1 MTSMLPFNPTPKTL
15 AVSCVRVSLLLLLGW
30 YLVCTFL
37 APGRGSTVR
46 DVSFPAGSGI
56 KKLATELKQDGVIRS
71 TWHFILLARLRGQAH
86 RLKAG
91 DYRFTDAM
99 TPGDILRK
107 LVAGD
112 VDYRRFALP
121 EGYSV
126 YQVAEMLEQKGYF
139 KSDAFLAACRDAA
152 LLERLGIRAASV
164 EGYLF
169 PATYNLAHNGT
180 EEQLVVQMVG
190 RFRKVYADVTA
201 GGQEQGGL
209 SANEIVTLASI
220 IEKEAVSAEE
230 KPLISSVFYNRLRLG
245 MPLQSDPTAV
255 YGVRAFSGK
264 VTKAD
269 IGRRSP
275 YNTYLAR
282 GLPPGPIGN
291 PGADALRAA
300 LHPAHSNYLYFVARQ
315 DGTHYFS
322 RTLEEHN
329 RAVACYLRKDR

>member
-1 MTSMLPFNPTPKTL
+1 MLPFNPTPKTL
-15 AVSCVRVSLLLLLGW
+15 AVACIRVSLLLLLVW

-37 APGRGSTVR
+37 SPGRGSIVL

-71 TWHFILLARLRGQAH
+71 AWHFILLARLQGQAH
-86 RLKAG
+86 HLKAG

-126 YQVAEMLEQKGYF
+126 YQVADMLEQKGYF
-139 KSDAFLAACRDAA
+139 KRDAFLAVCRDAA
-152 LLERLGIRAASV
+152 LLKRLGIRAASV

-180 EEQLVVQMVG
+180 EEQLVAQMVG
-190 RFRKVYADVTA
+190 RFRKVYADVTM

-209 SANEIVTLASI
+209 PANEIVTLASI
-220 IEKEAVSAEE
+220 IEKEAVSAGE

-269 IGRRSP
+269 ICRRSP

-329 RAVACYLRKDR
+329 RAVVRYLRN

>member
-1 MTSMLPFNPTPKTL
+1 MTSMLPFNSTPKTL
-15 AVSCVRVSLLLLLGW
+15 AVLCVRASFLLLLGW
-30 YLVCTFL
+30 YLVCTFI
-37 APGRGSTVR
+37 PPVKGGIVR
-46 DVSFPAGSGI
+46 DVSFPPGSGI
-56 KKLATELKQDGVIRS
+56 RKLAAELKQDGVIRS
-71 TWHFILLARLRGQAH
+71 AWHFMLLARLRGQAH

-107 LVAGD
+107 LATGD
-112 VDYRRFALP
+112 VDYRRFTLP

-126 YQVAEMLEQKGYF
+126 YQAAEMLEQKGYF
-139 KSDAFLAACRDAA
+139 KRDAFLAACRDAN

-180 EEQLVVQMVG
+180 EEQLIAQMVA
-190 RFRKVYADVTA
+190 RFRKVYASMTA
-201 GGQEQGGL
+201 EEQAQGCL
-209 SANEIVTLASI
+209 PPNEIVILASI

-230 KPLISSVFYNRLRLG
+230 KPLISSVFYNRMRLG

-269 IGRRSP
+269 ICRRSP
-275 YNTYLAR
+275 YNTYLVR

-300 LHPAHSNYLYFVARQ
+300 LHPAHNDYLYFVARQ

-322 RTLEEHN
+322 RTLGEHN
-329 RAVACYLRKDR
+329 QAVARYLKN